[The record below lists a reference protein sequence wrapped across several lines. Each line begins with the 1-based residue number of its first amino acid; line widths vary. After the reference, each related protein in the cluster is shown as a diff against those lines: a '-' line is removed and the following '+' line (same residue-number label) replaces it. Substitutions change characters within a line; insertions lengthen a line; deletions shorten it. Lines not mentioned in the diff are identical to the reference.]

1 MASGRSPKKSLK
13 TDYEEIMKQAK
24 KQPGLSELMKVYG
37 QYDELLTQS
46 QAYLGFI
53 QTPETFSVS
62 TSSS

>member
-1 MASGRSPKKSLK
+1 MVTHSPKKSLK
-13 TDYEEIMKQAK
+13 IEYQEIIKQAR
-24 KQPGLSELMKVYG
+24 KQPGLPELMKVYG

-53 QTPETFSVS
+53 QATETFSVS